1 MKLKLNRYNYLPIA
15 FPHTKVKTLANETE
29 LKDFFYQLMKMEFEF
44 QLLVPNNTLL
54 LILIPR
60 KLCMS
65 SNN

>member
-1 MKLKLNRYNYLPIA
+1 MKVKLNRYNYPIA

-29 LKDFFYQLMKMEFEF
+29 MKDFFYHLMKMEFEF